1 MPLAMLLVFVSRSTV
16 RQIWIS
22 RRRTQKRCNREVNLL
37 VISLTDAKIHTQV
50 KLMLLGKAN
59 NVSFL
64 KGMFDFWGSRL
75 KEWESDTKGT
85 KTVGRNGVT
94 ISWMGVNWAER
105 WKDAQARFDGFAPHK
120 NLHLMQKLAT
130 ELKDIEESD
139 KQFFQKAMELQTL
152 CNKITS
158 HTKMIILT
166 PLTLGT
172 TIKAF

>member
-1 MPLAMLLVFVSRSTV
+1 
-16 RQIWIS
+16 
-22 RRRTQKRCNREVNLL
+22 
-37 VISLTDAKIHTQV
+37 
-50 KLMLLGKAN
+50 MLLGKAN